1 MVGDL
6 RGSADM
12 RVFQGA
18 AAGRV
23 RTAAVVGAALV
34 ALVGCG
40 NDDGGAATTT
50 SAAAATSTS
59 AKASTTSASGA
70 SGASEASGASGNA
83 ATSPTSA
90 SAATG
95 APSLAPGWN
104 AKVFE
109 HAGRTALAAV
119 PGSSLVSIEE
129 NSDGSWVVD
138 LINADGVAVEVGI
151 SPDGDRVIAGPSVT
165 GDPTPGTD
173 VAKLDYTAATGVVLT
188 EVPGGRIT
196 DLQLVVEKGGTYV
209 WEADV
214 VDASGARRAVDV
226 DAVSGRVLQNARAS

>member
-1 MVGDL
+1 MVGNL

-12 RVFQGA
+12 RVFEGA

-50 SAAAATSTS
+50 SAAATSTS
-59 AKASTTSASGA
+59 AKASTTSASE
-70 SGASEASGASGNA
+70 ASEASGASGNT

-165 GDPTPGTD
+165 GEPTPGTD

-226 DAVSGRVLQNARAS
+226 DAVSGRVLQNAPR

>member
-1 MVGDL
+1 MVGNL

-12 RVFQGA
+12 RVFEGA

-50 SAAAATSTS
+50 SAAATSTS
-59 AKASTTSASGA
+59 AKASTTSASE
-70 SGASEASGASGNA
+70 ASEASGASGNT

-95 APSLAPGWN
+95 APTLAPGWN

-165 GDPTPGTD
+165 GEPTPGTD
-173 VAKLDYTAATGVVLT
+173 VAELDYTAATGVVLT

-226 DAVSGRVLQNARAS
+226 DAVSGRVLQNAPR

>member
-1 MVGDL
+1 
-6 RGSADM
+6 M
-12 RVFQGA
+12 RVFEGA

-59 AKASTTSASGA
+59 AEASTTSASGA
-70 SGASEASGASGNA
+70 SGASEASGASGNT

-90 SAATG
+90 SGATG

-165 GDPTPGTD
+165 GEPTPGTD
-173 VAKLDYTAATGVVLT
+173 VAELDYTAATGVVLT

-226 DAVSGRVLQNARAS
+226 DAVSGRVLQNAPR

>member
-59 AKASTTSASGA
+59 AKASTTSDSGA
-70 SGASEASGASGNA
+70 SGASEASGNT
-83 ATSPTSA
+83 ATSPASA
-90 SAATG
+90 SAATD
-95 APSLAPGWN
+95 APSLPPGWN

-165 GDPTPGTD
+165 GEPTPGTD
-173 VAKLDYTAATGVVLT
+173 EAKLDYTAATGVVLT

-226 DAVSGRVLQNARAS
+226 DAVSGRVLQNAPR

>member
-1 MVGDL
+1 
-6 RGSADM
+6 M

-70 SGASEASGASGNA
+70 SGASEASGASGNT

-95 APSLAPGWN
+95 APTLAPGWN

-226 DAVSGRVLQNARAS
+226 DAVSGRVLQNAPR

>member
-1 MVGDL
+1 
-6 RGSADM
+6 M

-70 SGASEASGASGNA
+70 SGASEASGASGNT

-95 APSLAPGWN
+95 APTLAPGWN

-165 GDPTPGTD
+165 GEPTPGTD
-173 VAKLDYTAATGVVLT
+173 VAELDYTAATGVVLT

-196 DLQLVVEKGGTYV
+196 DLELVVEKGGTYV

-226 DAVSGRVLQNARAS
+226 DAVSGRVLQNAPR

>member
-1 MVGDL
+1 
-6 RGSADM
+6 M
-12 RVFQGA
+12 RVFEGA

-50 SAAAATSTS
+50 SAAATSTS
-59 AKASTTSASGA
+59 AKASTTSASE
-70 SGASEASGASGNA
+70 ASEASGASGNT

-95 APSLAPGWN
+95 APTLAPGWN

-165 GDPTPGTD
+165 GEPTPGTD
-173 VAKLDYTAATGVVLT
+173 VAELDYTAATGVVLT

-226 DAVSGRVLQNARAS
+226 DAVSGRVLQNAPR

>member
-1 MVGDL
+1 
-6 RGSADM
+6 M

-23 RTAAVVGAALV
+23 RTAAVVAAALV

-70 SGASEASGASGNA
+70 SEASGASGNT

-90 SAATG
+90 SGATG
-95 APSLAPGWN
+95 APTLAPGWN

-165 GDPTPGTD
+165 GEPTPGTD

-226 DAVSGRVLQNARAS
+226 DAVSGRVLQNAPR

>member
-1 MVGDL
+1 
-6 RGSADM
+6 M

-70 SGASEASGASGNA
+70 SGASEASGASGNT

-95 APSLAPGWN
+95 APTLAPGWN

-165 GDPTPGTD
+165 GEPTPGTD
-173 VAKLDYTAATGVVLT
+173 VAELDYTAATGVVLT

-226 DAVSGRVLQNARAS
+226 DAVSGRVLQNAPR

>member
-1 MVGDL
+1 
-6 RGSADM
+6 M

-50 SAAAATSTS
+50 SAAAATSS

-70 SGASEASGASGNA
+70 SGASEASGASGNT

-90 SAATG
+90 SGATG
-95 APSLAPGWN
+95 APTLAPGWN

-109 HAGRTALAAV
+109 HAGRTALAAA

-165 GDPTPGTD
+165 GEPTPGTD
-173 VAKLDYTAATGVVLT
+173 VAELDYTAATGVVLT

-196 DLQLVVEKGGTYV
+196 DLQLVLEKGGTYV

-226 DAVSGRVLQNARAS
+226 DAVSGRVLQNAPR

>member
-1 MVGDL
+1 
-6 RGSADM
+6 M

-226 DAVSGRVLQNARAS
+226 DAVSGRVLQNAPR

>member
-1 MVGDL
+1 MVGNL

-50 SAAAATSTS
+50 SAAATSTS

-70 SGASEASGASGNA
+70 SGASEASGASGNT

-165 GDPTPGTD
+165 GEPPPGTD

-226 DAVSGRVLQNARAS
+226 DAVSGRVLQSAPR

>member
-1 MVGDL
+1 
-6 RGSADM
+6 M
-12 RVFQGA
+12 RVFEGA

-70 SGASEASGASGNA
+70 SEASEASGASGNT

-129 NSDGSWVVD
+129 NSAGSWVVD

-165 GDPTPGTD
+165 GEPTPGTD
-173 VAKLDYTAATGVVLT
+173 VAELDYTAATGVVLT

-226 DAVSGRVLQNARAS
+226 DAVSGRVLQNAPR

>member
-1 MVGDL
+1 MVGNL

-12 RVFQGA
+12 RVFEGA

-70 SGASEASGASGNA
+70 SGASEASGASGNT

-165 GDPTPGTD
+165 GEPTPGTD

-226 DAVSGRVLQNARAS
+226 DAVSGRVLQNAPR

>member
-1 MVGDL
+1 
-6 RGSADM
+6 M

-70 SGASEASGASGNA
+70 SGASGNT

-95 APSLAPGWN
+95 APTLAPGWN

-165 GDPTPGTD
+165 GEPAPGTD
-173 VAKLDYTAATGVVLT
+173 EAKLDYTAATGVVLA

-196 DLQLVVEKGGTYV
+196 DLELVVEKGGTYV

-226 DAVSGRVLQNARAS
+226 DAVSGRVLQNAPR

>member
-1 MVGDL
+1 
-6 RGSADM
+6 M

-70 SGASEASGASGNA
+70 SGASEASGASGNT

-165 GDPTPGTD
+165 GEPTPGTD
-173 VAKLDYTAATGVVLT
+173 VAELDYTAATGVVLT

-226 DAVSGRVLQNARAS
+226 DAVSGRVLQNAPR

>member
-1 MVGDL
+1 
-6 RGSADM
+6 M

-70 SGASEASGASGNA
+70 SGASEASGASGNT

-95 APSLAPGWN
+95 APTLAPGWN

-165 GDPTPGTD
+165 GEPTPGTD

-226 DAVSGRVLQNARAS
+226 DAVSGRVLQNAPR

>member
-1 MVGDL
+1 
-6 RGSADM
+6 M
-12 RVFQGA
+12 RVFEGA

-50 SAAAATSTS
+50 SAAATSTS
-59 AKASTTSASGA
+59 AKASTTSASE
-70 SGASEASGASGNA
+70 ASEASGASGNT

-90 SAATG
+90 SGATG
-95 APSLAPGWN
+95 APTLAPGWN

-165 GDPTPGTD
+165 GEPTPGTD
-173 VAKLDYTAATGVVLT
+173 VAELDYTAATGVVLT

-226 DAVSGRVLQNARAS
+226 DAVSGRVLQNAPR

>member
-1 MVGDL
+1 MVGNL

-12 RVFQGA
+12 RVFEGA

-50 SAAAATSTS
+50 SAAATSTS
-59 AKASTTSASGA
+59 AKASTTSASE
-70 SGASEASGASGNA
+70 ASEASGASGNT

-165 GDPTPGTD
+165 GEPTPGTD
-173 VAKLDYTAATGVVLT
+173 VAELDYTAATGVVLT

-226 DAVSGRVLQNARAS
+226 DAVSGRVLQNAPR

>member
-1 MVGDL
+1 
-6 RGSADM
+6 M

-70 SGASEASGASGNA
+70 SGASEASGASGNT

-95 APSLAPGWN
+95 APTLAPGWN

-165 GDPTPGTD
+165 GEPTPGTD

-196 DLQLVVEKGGTYV
+196 DLELVVEKGGTYV

-226 DAVSGRVLQNARAS
+226 DAVSGRVLQNAPR

>member
-1 MVGDL
+1 MVGNL

-12 RVFQGA
+12 RVFEGA

-70 SGASEASGASGNA
+70 SEASEASGASGNT

-90 SAATG
+90 SGATG
-95 APSLAPGWN
+95 APTLAPGWN

-129 NSDGSWVVD
+129 NSDGNWVVD

-165 GDPTPGTD
+165 GEPTPGTD
-173 VAKLDYTAATGVVLT
+173 VAELDYTAATGVVLT

-226 DAVSGRVLQNARAS
+226 DAVSGRVLQNAPR

>member
-1 MVGDL
+1 
-6 RGSADM
+6 M

-23 RTAAVVGAALV
+23 RMAAVVGAALV

-70 SGASEASGASGNA
+70 SGASGNT

-165 GDPTPGTD
+165 GEPAPGTD
-173 VAKLDYTAATGVVLT
+173 EAKLDYTAATGVVLT

-196 DLQLVVEKGGTYV
+196 DLELVVEKGGTYV

-226 DAVSGRVLQNARAS
+226 DAVSGRVLQNAPR

>member
-1 MVGDL
+1 
-6 RGSADM
+6 M

-70 SGASEASGASGNA
+70 PGASEASGASGNA

-165 GDPTPGTD
+165 GEPTPGTD
-173 VAKLDYTAATGVVLT
+173 VAELDYTAATGVVLT

-226 DAVSGRVLQNARAS
+226 DAVSGRVLQNAPR

>member
-1 MVGDL
+1 
-6 RGSADM
+6 M

-50 SAAAATSTS
+50 SAAASTSTS

-70 SGASEASGASGNA
+70 SGASEASGASGNT

-95 APSLAPGWN
+95 APTLAPGWN

-165 GDPTPGTD
+165 GEPTPGTD
-173 VAKLDYTAATGVVLT
+173 VAELDYTAATGVVLT

-196 DLQLVVEKGGTYV
+196 DLQLVLEKGGTYV

-226 DAVSGRVLQNARAS
+226 DAVSGRVLQNAPR

>member
-1 MVGDL
+1 
-6 RGSADM
+6 M

-70 SGASEASGASGNA
+70 SGASEASAASGNT

-90 SAATG
+90 SGATG
-95 APSLAPGWN
+95 APTLAPGWN

-165 GDPTPGTD
+165 GEPTPGTD
-173 VAKLDYTAATGVVLT
+173 VAELDYTAATGVVLT

-226 DAVSGRVLQNARAS
+226 DAVSGRVLQNAPR

>member
-1 MVGDL
+1 MVGNL

-138 LINADGVAVEVGI
+138 LINADGAAVEVGI

-165 GDPTPGTD
+165 GEPTPGTD
-173 VAKLDYTAATGVVLT
+173 VAELDYTAATGVVLT

-226 DAVSGRVLQNARAS
+226 DAVSGRVLQNAPR

>member
-226 DAVSGRVLQNARAS
+226 DAVSGRVLQNAPR

>member
-1 MVGDL
+1 
-6 RGSADM
+6 M
-12 RVFQGA
+12 RVFEGA

-23 RTAAVVGAALV
+23 RMAAVVGAALV

-40 NDDGGAATTT
+40 NDDGGAATAT
-50 SAAAATSTS
+50 SAAATSTS

-70 SGASEASGASGNA
+70 SEASGASGNT

-90 SAATG
+90 SGATG
-95 APSLAPGWN
+95 APTLAPGWN

-109 HAGRTALAAV
+109 HAGRTALAAA

-165 GDPTPGTD
+165 GEPTPGTD
-173 VAKLDYTAATGVVLT
+173 VAELDYTAATGVVLT

-226 DAVSGRVLQNARAS
+226 DAVSGRVLQNAPR

>member
-1 MVGDL
+1 
-6 RGSADM
+6 M
-12 RVFQGA
+12 RVFEGA

-50 SAAAATSTS
+50 SAAATSTS
-59 AKASTTSASGA
+59 AKASTTSASE
-70 SGASEASGASGNA
+70 ASEASGASGNT

-165 GDPTPGTD
+165 GEPTPGTD
-173 VAKLDYTAATGVVLT
+173 VAELDYTAATGVVLT

-226 DAVSGRVLQNARAS
+226 DAVSGRVLQNAPR

>member
-1 MVGDL
+1 MK
-6 RGSADM
+6 
-12 RVFQGA
+12 VFEGA

-50 SAAAATSTS
+50 SAAATSTS

-70 SGASEASGASGNA
+70 SEASEASEASGNT

-95 APSLAPGWN
+95 APTLAPGWN

-119 PGSSLVSIEE
+119 SGSSLVSIEE

-165 GDPTPGTD
+165 GEPTPGTD
-173 VAKLDYTAATGVVLT
+173 VAELDYTAATGVVLT

-209 WEADV
+209 WETDV

-226 DAVSGRVLQNARAS
+226 DAVSGRVLQNAPR

>member
-1 MVGDL
+1 
-6 RGSADM
+6 M

-70 SGASEASGASGNA
+70 SGASEASGASGNT

-165 GDPTPGTD
+165 GEPTPGTD

-226 DAVSGRVLQNARAS
+226 DAVSGRVLQNAPR

>member
-1 MVGDL
+1 
-6 RGSADM
+6 M

-165 GDPTPGTD
+165 GEPTPGTD
-173 VAKLDYTAATGVVLT
+173 VAELDYTAATGVVLT

-226 DAVSGRVLQNARAS
+226 DAVSGRVLQNAPR

>member
-1 MVGDL
+1 
-6 RGSADM
+6 M

-70 SGASEASGASGNA
+70 SGASEASGASGNT

-165 GDPTPGTD
+165 GEPTPGTD
-173 VAKLDYTAATGVVLT
+173 LAKLDYTAATGVVLT

-226 DAVSGRVLQNARAS
+226 DAVSGRVLQNAPR

>member
-1 MVGDL
+1 
-6 RGSADM
+6 M

-59 AKASTTSASGA
+59 AEASTTSASGA
-70 SGASEASGASGNA
+70 SGASEASGASGNT

-165 GDPTPGTD
+165 GEPTPGTD
-173 VAKLDYTAATGVVLT
+173 VAELDYTAATGVVLT

-226 DAVSGRVLQNARAS
+226 DAVSGRVLQNAPR